1 MRVEIF
7 FEFWSER
14 SEAEKRYGNDDG
26 EFTNERH
33 TRERVW
39 TRRILISKRMVEK
52 GVERVGSG
60 EEAKKR
66 EGARPSKSRLVNR
79 DSGRKVRRIDAGSRG
94 VGREIIERRVG
105 TRRRRNEELSE
116 PTQHELNR

>member
-60 EEAKKR
+60 EEAKKKR
-66 EGARPSKSRLVNR
+66 GEP
-79 DSGRKVRRIDAGSRG
+79 GRASRG
-94 VGREIIERRVG
+94 
-105 TRRRRNEELSE
+105 
-116 PTQHELNR
+116 